1 LQFLAVLL
9 YPGPQASLLDDK
21 VPLLACS
28 ASPLDWRFN
37 YCRVEV
43 KKAGRIRQV
52 VMLAISPIPEL
63 PCTPERSLLTPMM
76 RRTRYRW
83 LSCLLFTVVLLIPLA
98 AVCSD
103 DSNEFIQQWQVDEK
117 WKGNFDGMVER
128 RKIRVLVAHNKLMF
142 FFDQARIRGITYDA
156 FLKFEE
162 YINKKLKTGSRKISV
177 VFLPVTR
184 DKLLPWLAEGRGDIA
199 AANLTITDERSKLV
213 DFTRPLYKNVSEI
226 LVSGVDAPT
235 IVSLDDL
242 SGKKIHVR
250 PSSSYYEHIVQL
262 NKSFSERGKPPVEII
277 EASEYMEDSD
287 LLEMV
292 NAGLIPMIVIDD
304 HKARF
309 WEQIFNKI
317 KLHPEVAFNTAGNI
331 GWAIRKDS
339 PKLKKTLDEFVKENQ
354 KGTLLGNILFKRYLE
369 DNQWARNALSP
380 GEQKKL
386 EALSKLFE
394 KYSSQYNFDYL
405 MMVALAYQ
413 ESQLDHSSVS
423 HVGAIGIMQILPS
436 TAADKNVGIPDIK
449 ELENNIH
456 AGIKYLR
463 FLRDRYFSDPA
474 IDPLNQNLFA
484 FAAYN
489 AGPAKISRLRKQTGK
504 AGFDPNI
511 WFGNVEILAAKK
523 IGRETVQY
531 VSNIYKYY
539 VAYRLASDKHQAMQ
553 KDKE

>member
-1 LQFLAVLL
+1 MVRFYFIQTRRHHYRMIRFLFWPAISSVSKLL
-9 YPGPQASLLDDK
+9 Y
-21 VPLLACS
+21 
-28 ASPLDWRFN
+28 
-37 YCRVEV
+37 
-43 KKAGRIRQV
+43 
-52 VMLAISPIPEL
+52 IPERKSSI
-63 PCTPERSLLTPMM
+63 PVM
-76 RRTRYRW
+76 RRTCYRW
-83 LSCLLFTVVLLIPLA
+83 LSCLLLTLTLLIPQT

-117 WKGNFDGMVER
+117 WKGDFDGMVER
-128 RKIRVLVAHNKLMF
+128 RKIRVLVTHNQLMF
-142 FFDQARIRGITYDA
+142 FFDQARIRGMTYDA
-156 FLKFEE
+156 FLEFEK

-199 AANLTITDERSKLV
+199 AANLTITDKRSKLV
-213 DFTRPLYKNVSEI
+213 DFSRPLYKNVSEI
-226 LVSGVDAPT
+226 LISGANVPA
-235 IVSLDDL
+235 VANLDDL
-242 SGKKIHVR
+242 SGKPIHVR
-250 PSSSYYEHIVQL
+250 ASSSYYEHIVQL
-262 NKSFSERGKPPVEII
+262 NKSFRERGKPPLEII
-277 EASEYMEDSD
+277 EASEYMEDAD

-292 NAGLIPMIVIDD
+292 NAGLIPMIVVDD

-309 WEQIFNKI
+309 WGQIFKKI
-317 KLHPEVAFNTAGNI
+317 KLHPEVAFNTGGNI

-339 PKLKKTLDEFVKENQ
+339 PKLKQVMDEFVSKNQ
-354 KGTLLGNILFKRYLE
+354 KGTLMGNILFKRYLE

-380 GEQKKL
+380 AEQKKFQ
-386 EALSKLFE
+386 ALAELFQ
-394 KYSSQYNFDYL
+394 KYSRQYEFDYL

-463 FLRDRYFSDPA
+463 FIRNRYFSDPA
-474 IDPLNQNLFA
+474 IDSLNQNLFS

-489 AGPAKISRLRKQTGK
+489 AGPAKINRLRDQAGK

-539 VAYRLASDKHQAMQ
+539 VAYRLASDKRLAMQ